1 MAYVKNC
8 DPGKIT
14 MDLPSSNYIYELPLL
29 SIGDN
34 HGPFN
39 LSLIFNRTMAKNGT
53 NPFAMAAGYKLNI
66 HKVLNF
72 NDSLA
77 PYLLDEGGNCVDLI
91 DNNGVYTFNDD
102 SQRILRTGN
111 PLPNPYIVENPD
123 FSLEYYNQYGYITSI
138 VDKYGVE
145 ILAYSYNA
153 SKQLTSITFRGDKL
167 IEFTYSS
174 GKMTKV
180 RYQGSTYST
189 SLSLGTSSA
198 TVTHYSGETYS
209 LTYSED
215 VKFQA
220 STTVTEN
227 STTITNTIRAENTT
241 NKTVKITKL
250 IGGNTVDTMTYV
262 FPDIESYPGEKFSQ
276 VEITNNDGVKTRVQY
291 QFGKPLYSY
300 EIGSDAEFDSAMYLG
315 TVNIYN
321 TVDSLLAGHA
331 ASALTRNDGIQM
343 TGPSDNG
350 QWQYQITNFTGGN
363 VNGYFVL
370 TGWVRAKEANT
381 VLSNTLLHISSH
393 TGGSE
398 YDFYPRIVADTK
410 WKFFAYK
417 FYAGNMNSNY
427 LYVYPQNSSKVELKD
442 LRLMFQATDFLKEDD
457 KSRVV
462 MAEDVL
468 IDSQNNCIPIRG
480 SAFKCNGETIVCR
493 EFHETIDLNGDNDCV
508 TFEDLLRYKVNQ
520 LKGTNTKEFYYNRGK
535 NVIVAASGGTA
546 QVTTNGTTYHNL
558 SNYRLGKRTYT
569 TSGTVTTR
577 ILENN
582 SSGFL
587 VYETVDTNGTDVLSR
602 QILNEYLDVVEKT
615 EFDHSGTTV
624 KSVTTTYERSNDLV
638 TKEAVSGLY
647 TRETTYG
654 KDSSGNTTI
663 TLKDEFNKQTVY
675 TLDPVW
681 GAVISVK
688 LPNGDLV
695 TDTYDDDMC
704 ALTKRTFGSASGRS
718 NSLTYSSG
726 NLSGLTSGAL
736 AYGFTYS
743 AGKLT
748 GVSKNSTSVEAHV
761 HKIGRAH
768 V

>member
-53 NPFAMAAGYKLNI
+53 NPFAMAVGYKLNI

-241 NKTVKITKL
+241 NKTVKITTL

-300 EIGSDAEFDSAMYLG
+300 EIGSDAEFYNNRFAG
-315 TVNIYN
+315 TVNLLAAQGHPNNNGASGKQTYKDGISM
-321 TVDSLLAGHA
+321 TVDSA
-331 ASALTRNDGIQM
+331 
-343 TGPSDNG
+343 TGNWRTDVSSNG
-350 QWQYQITNFTGGN
+350 N
-363 VNGYFVL
+363 L
-370 TGWVRAKEANT
+370 TGYYTVSGWIRAK
-381 VLSNTLLHISSH
+381 
-393 TGGSE
+393 
-398 YDFYPRIVADTK
+398 
-410 WKFFAYK
+410 
-417 FYAGNMNSNY
+417 
-427 LYVYPQNSSKVELKD
+427 
-442 LRLMFQATDFLKEDD
+442 
-457 KSRVV
+457 
-462 MAEDVL
+462 
-468 IDSQNNCIPIRG
+468 
-480 SAFKCNGETIVCR
+480 SA
-493 EFHETIDLNGDNDCV
+493 
-508 TFEDLLRYKVNQ
+508 
-520 LKGTNTKEFYYNRGK
+520 
-535 NVIVAASGGTA
+535 GTA
-546 QVTTNGTTYHNL
+546 D
-558 SNYRLGKRTYT
+558 
-569 TSGTVTTR
+569 GTVWQW
-577 ILENN
+577 
-582 SSGFL
+582 
-587 VYETVDTNGTDVLSR
+587 TV
-602 QILNEYLDVVEKT
+602 
-615 EFDHSGTTV
+615 
-624 KSVTTTYERSNDLV
+624 
-638 TKEAVSGLY
+638 
-647 TRETTYG
+647 
-654 KDSSGNTTI
+654 
-663 TLKDEFNKQTVY
+663 
-675 TLDPVW
+675 W
-681 GAVISVK
+681 
-688 LPNGDLV
+688 
-695 TDTYDDDMC
+695 C
-704 ALTKRTFGSASGRS
+704 
-718 NSLTYSSG
+718 
-726 NLSGLTSGAL
+726 
-736 AYGFTYS
+736 
-743 AGKLT
+743 
-748 GVSKNSTSVEAHV
+748 
-761 HKIGRAH
+761 
-768 V
+768 